1 MLFGS
6 QASAPCIIPQ
16 EFEAQE
22 EKAYPA
28 LLSYLDFLI
37 PSPTVILF
45 DYTQWGNEFL
55 KFPFRF
61 LSFYCFDQGYEAK
74 KEKV

>member
-45 DYTQWGNEFL
+45 DYTQ
-55 KFPFRF
+55 
-61 LSFYCFDQGYEAK
+61 
-74 KEKV
+74 